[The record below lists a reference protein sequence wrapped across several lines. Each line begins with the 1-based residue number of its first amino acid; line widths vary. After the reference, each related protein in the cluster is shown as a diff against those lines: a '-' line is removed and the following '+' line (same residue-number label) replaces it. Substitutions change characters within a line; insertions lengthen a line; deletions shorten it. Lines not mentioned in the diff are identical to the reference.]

1 MYTPL
6 NNEQNNNALSKI
18 SPEKILSD
26 EQITLQN
33 KVEEFC
39 KKHIVQGQAVFI
51 IEGNAGTG
59 KSLVLNKIFNTLQ
72 KQARDKNG
80 ASVLQGTQNYL
91 VVNHPEMMKL
101 YKNSAGKFPYLK
113 QKDFE
118 RPTTFIN
125 RMHKEGKKADILL
138 IDEAHLLLTRP
149 DNYNRFTQENQ
160 LEELL
165 KLARVVVLVFD
176 EKQTLKFKSYWNKS
190 LLNTIAA
197 KYSVQ
202 TYHLKQ
208 QFRMHAGADIQC
220 WIEEFCQKKI
230 LPIPQKQLFDFQ
242 FFDDA
247 QNLYETLK
255 EKNALYGLSRLV
267 ATYDYPYTLDGQDH
281 FITEGR
287 FHLRWDRSKPQEKLP
302 WAERPDTIDEVGSVY
317 TVQGFDLNYVGVILG
332 PSVLYNASTDGL
344 RLDPTR
350 YEDSAAFAGRGGL
363 LEPEQV
369 KERIMLNA
377 LNVLLTRAV
386 RGLYIYAH
394 DPALRARLMA
404 LQAKAVLT

>member
-1 MYTPL
+1 M
-6 NNEQNNNALSKI
+6 
-18 SPEKILSD
+18 
-26 EQITLQN
+26 
-33 KVEEFC
+33 
-39 KKHIVQGQAVFI
+39 
-51 IEGNAGTG
+51 
-59 KSLVLNKIFNTLQ
+59 
-72 KQARDKNG
+72 
-80 ASVLQGTQNYL
+80 
-91 VVNHPEMMKL
+91 
-101 YKNSAGKFPYLK
+101 
-113 QKDFE
+113 
-118 RPTTFIN
+118 
-125 RMHKEGKKADILL
+125 
-138 IDEAHLLLTRP
+138 
-149 DNYNRFTQENQ
+149 
-160 LEELL
+160 
-165 KLARVVVLVFD
+165 
-176 EKQTLKFKSYWNKS
+176 
-190 LLNTIAA
+190 
-197 KYSVQ
+197 
-202 TYHLKQ
+202 
-208 QFRMHAGADIQC
+208 
-220 WIEEFCQKKI
+220 
-230 LPIPQKQLFDFQ
+230 PQKQLFDFQ

-363 LEPEQV
+363 LEPELV